1 MSSLAWALTFLLKA
15 RGRRKKTGLLNQW
28 LTFNSRGNSNLPDS
42 RVSQL
47 RNLLKL
53 IDVTIGSYTKT

>member
-47 RNLLKL
+47 RNLLSSL
-53 IDVTIGSYTKT
+53 M